1 MENEYSLLQQKE
13 ENKNANNSEGKKEN
27 VVSKN
32 DVDSNKAIANNSNEK
47 DVAPTPMFKEK
58 KHQDNKNE
66 NKKEEKPLD
75 NKENNSEEKLEQP
88 KINKN
93 QEKKENNK
101 EVKNNK
107 KSNCLIIGIIS
118 FIILIIAIIIGYIYM
133 KNLYKEEYIIL
144 DDEES
149 ETFIEYEEEETDIK
163 KYKAIISIDF
173 GSSYSGFAIAFGE
186 NSIESKLENIEP
198 TTIVILKSNL
208 KGYKFGKEAEN
219 FMKEQRTDE
228 YIYFDRIKTKL
239 DPKFKNDVQ
248 SKIYIDSKFPSNYKI
263 NLRLIIKEYLR
274 LFSDNALK
282 YYNNKGDT
290 DYSKKDIKWIVTVP
304 AIWNEYGKQFMRQ
317 CAKKAGMN
325 KVIIALEPE
334 AASLTMFKDDNVD
347 QKFKEQGKVFM
358 LIDAGGYTLDIT
370 INEIA
375 DFNGNLKQLSPPSGG
390 AYGSM
395 KINDYIIELV
405 EETFTKEKIDELRK
419 KRFDLWKMTLES
431 IEEKKKELRDD
442 GSDAVDYKISISLGD
457 ICEPGYF
464 SWIFGKNRCSK
475 KISYGKIEYD
485 NKYLYIPKDIM
496 KQILLKNV
504 NKIIKHIKKLV
515 KEFPKIDLLV
525 LTGGFAKC
533 VLLKEEIRRN
543 FNYQYKELI
552 DPEISV
558 MRGAALYGI
567 KPSKIISRKS
577 PYTIGSRKYIMQEIG
592 TECRNRIL
600 DQCEYFDTFITKGED
615 IRNNEAIVHDYI
627 PMFENQTGVYFPLY
641 FSSSRNQIY
650 VDEKA
655 KKISEFSMRVNEF
668 NIPRYE
674 RIFELRMEFGS
685 CITVSGKNVVTGEKL
700 KIFANYYNRN
710 D

>member
-32 DVDSNKAIANNSNEK
+32 DVDSNKAIANNSKEK

-101 EVKNNK
+101 EVKNDK

-118 FIILIIAIIIGYIYM
+118 FIILLIAIIIGFIYM

-149 ETFIEYEEEETDIK
+149 ETFIEYEDEETDIK

-263 NLRLIIKEYLR
+263 NLRLIVKEYLR

-290 DYSKKDIKWIVTVP
+290 DCSKKDIKWIVTVP

-347 QKFKEQGKVFM
+347 QKFKEKGKVFM

-370 INEIA
+370 INEFA
-375 DFNGNLKQLSPPSGG
+375 DFDGNLKQLSPPSGG

-442 GSDAVDYKISISLGD
+442 GSDAVDYKISIYLGD

-475 KISYGKIEYD
+475 KISYGTIEYN
-485 NKYLYIPKDIM
+485 NKFLYISRDIM

-504 NKIIKHIKKLV
+504 SKIIKHIKKLV
-515 KEFPKIDLLV
+515 EEFPKIDLFV

-533 VLLKEEIRRN
+533 VLLKDEIRRN
-543 FNYQYKELI
+543 FNYPYKELI

-577 PYTIGSRKYIMQEIG
+577 PYTIGTSKYTKQKIG
-592 TECRNRIL
+592 KECRERKL
-600 DQCEYFDTFITKGED
+600 DKCKYFDTFIKKGED
-615 IRNNEAIVHDYI
+615 IANNEAIYHTYVPIFDD
-627 PMFENQTGVYFPLY
+627 QSSAYFPLY
-641 FSSSRNQIY
+641 FSKSENQIY
-650 VDEKA
+650 IDDEA
-655 KKISEFSMRVNEF
+655 KIISEFSMKINEF
-668 NIPRYE
+668 NIPRYQ
-674 RIFELRMEFGS
+674 RRFELRMEFGS
-685 CITVSGKNVVTGEKL
+685 CITVSGKNLVTGEKL